1 MTDTEN
7 SRPNKRDFIRAII
20 ANDVNSGKHRGNVVT
35 RFPPEPNGFLH
46 IGHAKSICLNFSA
59 AAEHQGTT
67 HLRLDDTN
75 PETEEKV
82 YADSIQKDIQWLGFD
97 WGTHL
102 YHASDYFGKLYE
114 YAEELI
120 RKSLAY
126 VDSLDEIEIRE
137 YRGSVT
143 KSGRESPFRNRSVA
157 ENLKLFRQM
166 KTGDFS
172 DGQHVLRAKIDMSS
186 PNMLMRDPILYR
198 IRHTTHYRT
207 QDNWCLYPLYDF
219 THCLSDS
226 IEGITHSI
234 CTLEFENNREVYDW
248 ILDNLD
254 ILRPQP
260 RQYEFARLNL
270 EFTILSKRK
279 LLQLV
284 EGKFVSGW
292 DDPRMPTIAGIR
304 RRGVP
309 AKAIRDFCHMIGV
322 AKTENR
328 VDLARFEYAIRNE
341 LNYTAPRVMCVLRP
355 LKVVILNYDSN
366 STIELEA
373 PYYPEDIGTEGARL
387 LPFTREIFIEKTDF
401 EENPAKGFRRLSPGE
416 EVRLRYAYI
425 IKCEAVVKDQN
436 GELLEV
442 HCTYDPDTQSGANSS
457 NRKVKGTIHWVSAT
471 ESLPAEIRLYDRL
484 FNVPNPEDIEEN
496 GHFTDNLNPQS
507 LIILKNSRIEQSVAS
522 DHSTVNYQFER
533 SGNFI
538 SDSVDSR
545 PGNLVFNRTV
555 TLKDSWGESQD
566 IRGQKRATAQGNRL
580 SGVKQKPRVKH
591 SIKPKTTS
599 FSETEL
605 NGAKTLITRFN
616 IPENEAMILFR
627 NPSLMRLFTTA
638 SEETSDY
645 TALSKWCVN
654 EIPKNL
660 MDKASHLSGKS
671 VAKLVRLI
679 SSGAMSAHSARRILT
694 ALTTTDRDLDQ
705 ILSEDTYDLITDS
718 RALQDIVSEIIDNH
732 PIEVQ
737 KYFNGKTE
745 ILSYLVGQV
754 MKATKGSAEPR
765 QTKQLIEACLQELK

>member
-355 LKVVILNYDSN
+355 LKVIILN
-366 STIELEA
+366 
-373 PYYPEDIGTEGARL
+373 
-387 LPFTREIFIEKTDF
+387 
-401 EENPAKGFRRLSPGE
+401 
-416 EVRLRYAYI
+416 
-425 IKCEAVVKDQN
+425 
-436 GELLEV
+436 
-442 HCTYDPDTQSGANSS
+442 
-457 NRKVKGTIHWVSAT
+457 
-471 ESLPAEIRLYDRL
+471 
-484 FNVPNPEDIEEN
+484 
-496 GHFTDNLNPQS
+496 
-507 LIILKNSRIEQSVAS
+507 
-522 DHSTVNYQFER
+522 
-533 SGNFI
+533 
-538 SDSVDSR
+538 
-545 PGNLVFNRTV
+545 
-555 TLKDSWGESQD
+555 
-566 IRGQKRATAQGNRL
+566 
-580 SGVKQKPRVKH
+580 
-591 SIKPKTTS
+591 
-599 FSETEL
+599 
-605 NGAKTLITRFN
+605 
-616 IPENEAMILFR
+616 
-627 NPSLMRLFTTA
+627 
-638 SEETSDY
+638 
-645 TALSKWCVN
+645 
-654 EIPKNL
+654 
-660 MDKASHLSGKS
+660 
-671 VAKLVRLI
+671 
-679 SSGAMSAHSARRILT
+679 
-694 ALTTTDRDLDQ
+694 
-705 ILSEDTYDLITDS
+705 
-718 RALQDIVSEIIDNH
+718 
-732 PIEVQ
+732 
-737 KYFNGKTE
+737 
-745 ILSYLVGQV
+745 
-754 MKATKGSAEPR
+754 
-765 QTKQLIEACLQELK
+765 